1 MGQLVEKM
9 MHSAGPV
16 ITDAGRSLPVII
28 NPDLGILLQEISHTW
43 ADAAA
48 AALHSHPR
56 LCRDFF
62 LFFTAFMSFLRQL
75 PSSMSQELM
84 VCH

>member
-1 MGQLVEKM
+1 M

-28 NPDLGILLQEISHTW
+28 NPDLDILLQEISHTW
-43 ADAAA
+43 AAAAA
-48 AALHSHPR
+48 AALQSQPR
-56 LCRDFF
+56 LCRDF
-62 LFFTAFMSFLRQL
+62 LKKCTVFMSFLRQL
-75 PSSMSQELM
+75 PSSLSQELM